1 MQIAVAKSP
10 LAVDDRDAVG
20 VNLRRSRQERRRCES
35 RKISGIRA
43 KAGPENL
50 ASAWRFPRMGAY
62 GQPLTGRAFRGWG
75 PMASRLPAARPAER
89 GSAILLLRTGF
100 PGCAF
105 PGLAMFSLPGARQAI
120 EGTKRPSVAPFHA
133 FRSQP
138 RGQAD
143 QLDRTFTDAHTW
155 CQRGIAG
162 LVARR
167 SSKECEDCSILMG
180 GSP

>member
-1 MQIAVAKSP
+1 MSGTRSGGTPADRARNDAGVRAAKLAAFGRRPVLKISP
-10 LAVDDRDAVG
+10 LLG
-20 VNLRRSRQERRRCES
+20 V
-35 RKISGIRA
+35 
-43 KAGPENL
+43 
-50 ASAWRFPRMGAY
+50 
-62 GQPLTGRAFRGWG
+62 FRGWG

-89 GSAILLLRTGF
+89 GSAMLLLRTAFTGR
-100 PGCAF
+100 AF
-105 PGLAMFSLPGARQAI
+105 PGLAMVSVPGARQAI